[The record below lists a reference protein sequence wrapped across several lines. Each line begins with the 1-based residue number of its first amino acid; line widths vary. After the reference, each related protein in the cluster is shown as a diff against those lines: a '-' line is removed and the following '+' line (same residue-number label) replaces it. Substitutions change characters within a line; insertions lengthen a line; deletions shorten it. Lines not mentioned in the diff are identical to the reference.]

1 MLMGPIVMLPAGT
14 EADHAVLPRD
24 VGKEAVF
31 EQGSSTGIV
40 DLLGQDFSALGDG
53 WFGGPTCT
61 HQDN

>member
-1 MLMGPIVMLPAGT
+1 MLPAGT